1 MKNLSEKFNGF
12 APGQVSLAE
21 SFNGFANLNESKGNP
36 IYLRG
41 KKGFEPYST
50 PEMYK
55 SALKVAVKKFEQWLK
70 KAINDKKKFKK
81 EIKKTSSSINRLSH
95 TIEKIHIIDGLRDI
109 TVTEQ
114 TEFLETGLN
123 IELDCGLYNMM
134 LYSLNNYDDY
144 CIVGPELFVDDLLP
158 ILDDVKENYG
168 AIYEYFENMVMG
180 FENKVPDLIL
190 TIVDEA
196 PNGDCIEIKFDGAIP
211 SEEYKNIICKSI
223 SFGLDDLSD
232 SMRNAIKASGMEYRV
247 TYNERVLHIPL
258 FNFFK
263 EINVK
268 HFKRIFGVNIPKIE
282 TNLRI
287 Y

>member
-1 MKNLSEKFNGF
+1 MENLFEKFNGF
-12 APGQVSLAE
+12 APGQVVLAE
-21 SFNGFANLNESKGNP
+21 SFNGFANLNKSKGNP

-41 KKGFEPYST
+41 KKGFESYST

-55 SALKVAVKKFEQWLK
+55 SALKVAAKKFEQLLK
-70 KAINDKKKFKK
+70 KAINDKKNFQK
-81 EIKKTSSSINRLSH
+81 EIKKTSKSINRLSY
-95 TIEKIHIIDGLRDI
+95 TIEKMHIIDGLCSI
-109 TVTEQ
+109 TEP
-114 TEFLETGLN
+114 TEFLDATFGMR
-123 IELDCGLYNMM
+123 LDCGLYEMICALGHYN
-134 LYSLNNYDDY
+134 D
-144 CIVGPELFVDDLLP
+144 CIVGPEIFVDDLLP
-158 ILDDVKENYG
+158 ISILNDVKDMNYSV
-168 AIYEYFENMVMG
+168 IHEYFEDMIMK
-180 FENKVPDLIL
+180 FENKAPDLIL
-190 TIVDEA
+190 VIENEA

-232 SMRNAIKASGMEYRV
+232 SMKNAIKASGMKYHV
-247 TYNERVLHIPL
+247 TNYDDVVHIPL

-268 HFKRIFGVNIPKIE
+268 RFKKIFGVNIPKIE